1 MHVCRLLL
9 LKKHALYIERFYLVL
24 KISMNIVVPLMFVL
38 SRETLWGKF
47 GWLNASFQ
55 QYV

>member
-1 MHVCRLLL
+1 MHVYRLPL

-24 KISMNIVVPLMFVL
+24 KISMYMAVPLMFVL

>member
-9 LKKHALYIERFYLVL
+9 LKKHALYIELFCLVL
-24 KISMNIVVPLMFVL
+24 KISMYIVEPLMFVL